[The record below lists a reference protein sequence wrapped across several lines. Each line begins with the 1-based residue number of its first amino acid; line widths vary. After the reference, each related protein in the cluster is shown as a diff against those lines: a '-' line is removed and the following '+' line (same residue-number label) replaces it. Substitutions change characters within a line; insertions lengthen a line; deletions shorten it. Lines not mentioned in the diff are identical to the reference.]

1 MKNLIRLTSLVL
13 VLMLSLALILA
24 CAPAQNDESDEP
36 VSTGANIDI
45 ELPESTPSERENQ
58 ILGKEGNIKFFFA
71 VTHED
76 GTKTFY
82 NIETTK
88 DTLAGALLEGNLIKG
103 EEGPYG
109 LYVTEIRGEVAD
121 FDKDGSYWY
130 FYKDGEPLMQGISE
144 TPIANDDSFEAVYTK
159 Q

>member
-1 MKNLIRLTSLVL
+1 MKISIKITSLFL
-13 VLMLSLALILA
+13 VLILSLSLMFA
-24 CAPAQNDESDEP
+24 CAPAQNEDESDTE
-36 VSTGANIDI
+36 VSTGANLDV
-45 ELPESTPSERENQ
+45 ELPEEPERENQ
-58 ILGKEGNIKFFFA
+58 ILGKEGNIKFSFA

-109 LYVTEIRGEVAD
+109 LYVTEIRGEKAD
-121 FDKDGSYWY
+121 FEKDGSYWY

-144 TPIANDDSFEAVYTK
+144 TPIANDDSFEAVFTK
-159 Q
+159 